1 MLVAVIDNAVLGLA
15 EVVLDP
21 EPPAHQILEPLLSA
35 HVHLVIAGQAR
46 GLGLG
51 AALAE
56 ADQAWAAAR
65 GVRQLVAGIQSDN
78 RPALRFYGSRG
89 YRDNAVV
96 RIKDLPPPPS

>member
-1 MLVAVIDNAVLGLA
+1 
-15 EVVLDP
+15 
-21 EPPAHQILEPLLSA
+21 
-35 HVHLVIAGQAR
+35 VHLVVAQQAR

-56 ADQAWAAAR
+56 AAQAWAACR

-78 RPALRFYGSRG
+78 RPALRFYASRG

-96 RIKDLPPPPS
+96 RIKDLPQAHL